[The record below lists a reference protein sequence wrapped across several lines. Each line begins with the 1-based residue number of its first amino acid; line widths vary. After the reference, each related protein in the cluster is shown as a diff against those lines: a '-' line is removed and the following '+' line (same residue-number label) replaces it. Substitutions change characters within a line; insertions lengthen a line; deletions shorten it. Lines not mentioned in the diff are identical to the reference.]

1 MSGFQANV
9 AARKPRTG
17 IARVISDL
25 ASQPP
30 QQAEGAEA
38 QAPAGAFVVAT
49 IEPAVVEPPKPV
61 EPPLAAKPK
70 AEEPRQKPADPQP
83 AKATGGREQV
93 ERLRERLAAAA
104 RPPLGEVEPQ
114 RTAAAVRE
122 LVDGLRARLDVAVR
136 EKAELTKALE
146 EARAALSRA
155 EGDLRKE
162 RRTRAAIET
171 QAEERQKIADDAVAE
186 TEALAAERD
195 QVLADLTEQR
205 RLESEQSALLL
216 EAETVLGRRDAER
229 SAAARDLAE
238 ARELLELSKVDVA
251 DLEARLRAE
260 AADRARAEARARELE
275 MEVTRL
281 SQASDALES
290 IEAMTRGR

>member
-17 IARVISDL
+17 IGRVISEL
-25 ASQPP
+25 ASKPP
-30 QQAEGAEA
+30 EESEGVADVQLQAEAS
-38 QAPAGAFVVAT
+38 VVAT
-49 IEPAVVEPPKPV
+49 IEPAVEAPKVEAPKAIGPRPAEPKP
-61 EPPLAAKPK
+61 
-70 AEEPRQKPADPQP
+70 KPAEAPRS
-83 AKATGGREQV
+83 GGREQV

-136 EKAELTKALE
+136 EKAELAKALE

-162 RRTRAAIET
+162 RRTLAAIEA
-171 QAEERQKIADDAVAE
+171 QAEERQRIADDAVAE
-186 TEALAAERD
+186 AEALASERD
-195 QVLADLTEQR
+195 QVLADLAEQR
-205 RLESEQSALLL
+205 RLESEQSSLLL

-238 ARELLELSKVDVA
+238 ARQLLDMSRTDVA
-251 DLEARLRAE
+251 DLEARLQAE
-260 AADRARAEARARELE
+260 AADRKRIEARCRELE
-275 MEVTRL
+275 AELGRMT
-281 SQASDALES
+281 QANEALES
-290 IEAMTRGR
+290 IEAITRGR